1 MKRSHLRKRFLSHL
15 RKRFLDTKSNIDHKA
30 YNTQRNL
37 CVSPIKQAKKHFCS
51 NLDKNFVTKKSLKS
65 FSIDKVRTKSKITLI
80 EKNTRT
86 AQQNLMNKSFQIKK
100 KLLKYLIIFLFTL
113 YPI

>member
-100 KLLKYLIIFLFTL
+100 KLLKYLIFLFTL